1 MDFIEVYRFRLRGL
15 PAGEPA
21 AVVPIPLFR
30 EIDLRGVSG
39 GRFRMEGE
47 GVGLEDQG
55 ANYNQLF
62 TARFRLKRNPVLAPG
77 MSVSVTIGFKPS
89 SEAMSIVPV
98 SALFMKDGQSFVWLY
113 NEQDE
118 TIEPVSVAVERLT
131 KDGEAIVRSAL
142 RKGQTV
148 ISAGVND
155 LKEGQKVKL
164 LPPVPASNVG
174 GLL

>member
-1 MDFIEVYRFRLRGL
+1 
-15 PAGEPA
+15 
-21 AVVPIPLFR
+21 
-30 EIDLRGVSG
+30 
-39 GRFRMEGE
+39 
-47 GVGLEDQG
+47 LELLDITQG

>member
-1 MDFIEVYRFRLRGL
+1 MAKVKDFYGYLNSIAPFETQEDWDNSGMLVGDMNAEVKK
-15 PAGEPA
+15 A
-21 AVVPIPLFR
+21 AVVLDIT
-30 EIDLRGVSG
+30 
-39 GRFRMEGE
+39 
-47 GVGLEDQG
+47 QG

>member
-1 MDFIEVYRFRLRGL
+1 M
-15 PAGEPA
+15 
-21 AVVPIPLFR
+21 
-30 EIDLRGVSG
+30 
-39 GRFRMEGE
+39 
-47 GVGLEDQG
+47 
-55 ANYNQLF
+55 F

>member
-1 MDFIEVYRFRLRGL
+1 
-15 PAGEPA
+15 
-21 AVVPIPLFR
+21 
-30 EIDLRGVSG
+30 
-39 GRFRMEGE
+39 
-47 GVGLEDQG
+47 
-55 ANYNQLF
+55 
-62 TARFRLKRNPVLAPG
+62 
-77 MSVSVTIGFKPS
+77 
-89 SEAMSIVPV
+89 MSIVPV

-164 LPPVPASNVG
+164 LPPVRLRLLEGCCNVNRNVG
-174 GLL
+174 LSGPV

>member
-1 MDFIEVYRFRLRGL
+1 
-15 PAGEPA
+15 
-21 AVVPIPLFR
+21 
-30 EIDLRGVSG
+30 
-39 GRFRMEGE
+39 
-47 GVGLEDQG
+47 
-55 ANYNQLF
+55 
-62 TARFRLKRNPVLAPG
+62 

-164 LPPVPASNVG
+164 FTSRPGFECWRAVGNVNRNVG
-174 GLL
+174 LSDRYRTK